1 MTMKRASLRV
11 MPVDISDG
19 PSVSLSARKE
29 LIPTRCHW
37 AICGSTQSGKQQQQQ
52 QHNIVLMFWLFRKN
66 DVRDQRLQEA

>member
-1 MTMKRASLRV
+1 MMMKRAPLRV

-19 PSVSLSARKE
+19 LSVSLSARKE

-52 QHNIVLMFWLFRKN
+52 NIVLMFWLFRKN